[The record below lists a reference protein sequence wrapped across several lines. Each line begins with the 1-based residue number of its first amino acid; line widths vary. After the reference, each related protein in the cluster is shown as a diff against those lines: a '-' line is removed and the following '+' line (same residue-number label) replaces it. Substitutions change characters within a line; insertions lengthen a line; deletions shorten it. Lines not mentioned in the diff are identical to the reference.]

1 MWSESISGALNMNQ
15 ETPDLSRAGDQI
27 ESFLLEKL
35 LGSGISGRQ
44 IASAQSYHRDVE
56 GRQAFSRTL
65 VELGLATDDA
75 MARWIAEFHGWKYV
89 PREEL
94 HVEGDSHRALPEA
107 IARNRHALVI
117 ARQGARLTVAV
128 ADPSSPQ
135 FAQVRYALEGNTI
148 DWVISPQADIAA
160 RIAETYS
167 TNLDVRDN
175 ELERF
180 VEDMIREAAHTRG
193 LSDIHYI
200 PQDRSCDIRW
210 RIDGDLVPWG
220 TLPGALKD
228 AVSAQLKLSSTRG
241 ADGRSH
247 NAVTSGGLDVANRL
261 DAQDASAIREYGSK
275 RVSLRY
281 SVIPAINGESIVIRI
296 LDQSAQ
302 VGSLEDLGMLV
313 DTALRFRTELKRPNG
328 ILLVSGP
335 TGHGKSTTL
344 AAAVPWLDSRSKRV
358 LSVEDPVEYR
368 LRTVTQAPVS
378 PRMPFASALRAFLRH
393 NPDIIIVGEIR
404 DGETASL
411 AMSLALTGH
420 LILTTVHANTA
431 IQALSRLLDLGV
443 EASMI
448 AATARFFL
456 GQRLVKRLCPNCRQP
471 HRKSE
476 ALAKHYGQV
485 VEGAR
490 DAGVVR
496 SADRGTPCFFEAG
509 GGCSGCN
516 RSGFIGRLGIFE
528 FREIRRPVADL
539 LLRQRTRFDPLA
551 AEAIFTS
558 ATLQGDI
565 GARNMREDGILKA
578 SAGITTPEEV
588 FGATMDSAQVA

>member
-1 MWSESISGALNMNQ
+1 MRSAAPI
-15 ETPDLSRAGDQI
+15 PDGSAVNLD
-27 ESFLLEKL
+27 SFLLEKL
-35 LGSGISGRQ
+35 LETGVSERQ
-44 IASAQSYHRDVE
+44 IASAQAYHREVE
-56 GRQAFSRTL
+56 GRQPVSRTI
-65 VELGLATDDA
+65 VELGLAMDETV
-75 MARWIAEFHGWKYV
+75 ARWIAEFHGWRYL

-94 HVEGDSHRALPEA
+94 RVEGDSHKALPEV
-107 IARNRHALVI
+107 IARNRNALVI
-117 ARQGARLTVAV
+117 SRHGDRVTVAV

-135 FAQVRYALEGNTI
+135 FAQVRYALEGNSV

-160 RIAETYS
+160 RVAEAYAAS
-167 TNLDVRDN
+167 LDIRDN

-193 LSDIHYI
+193 LSDIHCI
-200 PQDRSCDIRW
+200 PEDRSCAIRW

-220 TLPGALKD
+220 TLPGSMKD

-241 ADGRSH
+241 ADGRSR
-247 NAVTSGGLDVANRL
+247 NVAASGGLDVANRL

-302 VGSLEDLGMLV
+302 VGSLEDLGMLE
-313 DTALRFRTELKRPNG
+313 DTAIRFRTELKKPNG
-328 ILLVSGP
+328 ILLISGP

-344 AAAVPWLDSRSKRV
+344 AAAVPWLDSRNKRI

-411 AMSLALTGH
+411 AMRLALTGH
-420 LILTTVHANTA
+420 LILTTIHANTA
-431 IQALSRLLDLGV
+431 IQAVSRLLDLGV

-448 AATARFFL
+448 AATTRFL
-456 GQRLVKRLCPNCRQP
+456 VAQRLVKRLCPSCRKQ
-471 HRKSE
+471 HRDSD
-476 ALAKHYGQV
+476 ALAKRYGHV
-485 VEGAR
+485 VDVAR
-490 DAGVVR
+490 SSGFVR
-496 SADRGTPCFFEAG
+496 TAECHPPGFFEAG
-509 GGCSGCN
+509 GGCNGCN
-516 RSGFIGRLGIFE
+516 RSGFVGRLGIFE
-528 FREIRRPVADL
+528 FREICRPLSDM
-539 LLRQRTRFDPLA
+539 LLRQRARFDPAA
-551 AEAIFTS
+551 AESVFAA
-558 ATLQGDI
+558 ATHSGDL
-565 GARNMREDGILKA
+565 GARCMREDGILKA
-578 SAGITTPEEV
+578 SVGITTPEEV
-588 FGATMDSAQVA
+588 FGATMDAAR